1 MASEHMTAEEV
12 KKHIRVYWIVFA
24 SLLLLTGVTVGIS
37 YIHIQSFTFAVIL
50 ALVVAS
56 TKASLVA
63 LYFMHLISEKAVIYF
78 TLALTGI
85 FFVFLMA
92 VPWMFPWWN
101 KVS

>member
-1 MASEHMTAEEV
+1 MASEHMTIEEV
-12 KKHIRVYWIVFA
+12 KKHTRVYWVVFA
-24 SLLLLTGVTVGIS
+24 SLLLLTVVTVGIS
-37 YIHIQSFTFAVIL
+37 YIHLPFTYAVIL

-85 FFVFLMA
+85 FFVFLMFIP
-92 VPWMFPWWN
+92 VMFPWLN